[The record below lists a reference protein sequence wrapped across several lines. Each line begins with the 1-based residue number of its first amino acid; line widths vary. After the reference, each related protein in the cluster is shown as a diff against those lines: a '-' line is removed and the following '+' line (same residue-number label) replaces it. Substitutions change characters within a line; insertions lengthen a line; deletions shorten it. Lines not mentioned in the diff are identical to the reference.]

1 MSASSRSR
9 KKPWGGG
16 GGKRD
21 SLEEGEQKLLS
32 EEPHAHGSNHH
43 HRHKKHK
50 SDLDGDRGNIAI
62 LFLLYLLQGVPLGL
76 CAAIPMLLQNKHVT
90 YKDQASFSFTTWP
103 FSLKLLWAPIVDS
116 MYNPRIGRRKTW
128 LIPTQ
133 YLIGLFMLVLSYHI
147 NDWLEQGTPNIPF
160 LTFVFFCL
168 NFLAATQDIAVDGW
182 ALTMLKRVNV
192 SHASTC
198 NSVGQTAGYFLGY
211 VVFMAFDSAEFCN
224 YFRSE
229 PLDSGMLNL
238 PGFLF
243 FWGITFLVV
252 TSLVALFKHERPADK
267 SSLVHS
273 DPDLNIVDS
282 YKLLGS
288 ILKLPSIQKFAL
300 VLLTCKIGFSAS
312 DAITSLKLIEAGV
325 PKEKFAIMAVPL
337 VPLQIVLPLLLSK
350 YTVGAR
356 PMDIYIRAIP
366 YRLAFNFI
374 AAFFVLITPYFL
386 SSPSPPHTLPTYY
399 YLILLV
405 SCCIH
410 QVSLY
415 AMFVAS
421 MAFFARVSD
430 PGVGGTYM
438 TLLNTLSNLG
448 SNWPNTVALWL
459 VDALTWKQ
467 CTGDESN
474 TCSDPALVTAC
485 EAGQGKC
492 VTQLDG
498 YYIEILLCSVIGYL
512 WLFWGKRTIHH
523 LQSRSSSAWQV
534 SRVGV
539 S

>member
-1 MSASSRSR
+1 MSSRSR

-16 GGKRD
+16 GSKN
-21 SLEEGEQKLLS
+21 SLESGESILLS
-32 EEPHAHGSNHH
+32 QEDHSSNHH
-43 HRHKKHK
+43 RHRKHK

-76 CAAIPMLLQNKHVT
+76 CAAIPMILQNKHVS
-90 YKDQASFSFTTWP
+90 YKDQAEFSFTTWP

-116 MYNPRIGRRKTW
+116 VYNAKVGRRKTW

-133 YLIGLFMLVLSYHI
+133 YLIGLFMMFLSYHI
-147 NDWLEQGTPNIPF
+147 NGWLEESTPNIPF

-192 SHASTC
+192 AHASTC

-211 VVFMAFDSAEFCN
+211 VVFMAFESADFCN
-224 YFRSE
+224 WFRSE
-229 PLDSGMLNL
+229 PLDTGMLNL
-238 PGFLF
+238 PSFLF
-243 FWGITFLVV
+243 FWGVVFLVV
-252 TSLVALFKHERPADK
+252 TSLVALFKSEHPVQK
-267 SSLVHS
+267 SLAHS
-273 DPDLNIVDS
+273 NPDLNILDS

-300 VLLTCKIGFSAS
+300 VLLTCRIGFSAS

-337 VPLQIVLPLLLSK
+337 VPLQIILPLFLSK

-356 PMDIYIRAIP
+356 PMDLYIRAIP
-366 YRLAFNFI
+366 YRLGFNFI
-374 AAFFVLITPYFL
+374 GAFFVFITPYFL
-386 SSPSPPHTLPTYY
+386 SSSSPHSLPTYY
-399 YLILLV
+399 YMILLV
-405 SCCIH
+405 MFCVH
-410 QVSLY
+410 QVALY
-415 AMFVAS
+415 SMFVAS

-448 SNWPNTVALWL
+448 GNWPNTVALWL
-459 VDALTWKQ
+459 VEPLSWKQ
-467 CTGDESN
+467 CTTDTAN
-474 TCSDPALVTAC
+474 TCDQLDLVKAC
-485 EAGQGKC
+485 EGMKGTC
-492 VTQLDG
+492 STLLDG
-498 YYIEILLCSVIGYL
+498 YYVEVLLCSLFGLI
-512 WLFWGKRTIHH
+512 WLLWGKRTIHH

-534 SRVGV
+534 SKIRAT

>member
-1 MSASSRSR
+1 MSSRSR

-16 GGKRD
+16 RD
-21 SLEEGEQKLLS
+21 SLEEGERKLPTQDQS
-32 EEPHAHGSNHH
+32 KNH
-43 HRHKKHK
+43 RMKKHK

-76 CAAIPMLLQNKHVT
+76 CAAIPMILQNKHVT
-90 YKDQASFSFTTWP
+90 YKDQAGFSFTTWP

-116 MYNPRIGRRKTW
+116 VYNPRIGRRKTW

-147 NDWLEQGTPNIPF
+147 SDWLEQTTPNIPF

-211 VVFMAFDSAEFCN
+211 VVFMAFESADFC
-224 YFRSE
+224 
-229 PLDSGMLNL
+229 
-238 PGFLF
+238 FLF
-243 FWGITFLVV
+243 FWGVTFLVV
-252 TSLVALFKHERPADK
+252 TTLVGLFKGEHPVEKTVA
-267 SSLVHS
+267 HS

-288 ILKLPSIQKFAL
+288 ILRLPSIQKFAL

-350 YTVGAR
+350 YTMGAR

-374 AAFFVLITPYFL
+374 GAFFVLVTPYFL
-386 SSPSPPHTLPTYY
+386 SPSSPHTLPNYY
-399 YLILLV
+399 YIILLFTF
-405 SCCIH
+405 CIH

-421 MAFFARVSD
+421 MAFFARVAD

-438 TLLNTLSNLG
+438 TLLNTLANLG
-448 SNWPNTVALWL
+448 GNWPNTVALWL
-459 VDALTWKQ
+459 VDSLTWKQ
-467 CTGDESN
+467 CSVDEANS
-474 TCSDPALVTAC
+474 CSDVNLIAAC
-485 EAGQGKC
+485 EGRQGTC
-492 VTQLDG
+492 NTWLDG
-498 YYIEILLCSVIGYL
+498 YYVEIVLCSLFGYV
-512 WLFWGKRTIHH
+512 WIYWGRRTIHH

-534 SRVGV
+534 SKCHAAA